1 MAARSRP
8 FGVSLYTIATGIS
21 ERTMRSISPAFSISL
36 NACDIAR
43 GVTPG
48 SLARIS
54 AKRASP

>member
-1 MAARSRP
+1 M
-8 FGVSLYTIATGIS
+8 SLYTIATGIS